1 VQQRNPTLTALET
14 FRLLIVLKAHSSV
27 SSHLSTYNSTSLD
40 PTTHFIPRTIS
51 SSLKLRFLTYKPLPF
66 CINIMESLKDNL
78 NWHPKARTPLNIL
91 IIGAGITGLTS
102 ALALSLTGHRVT
114 IYEAANSL
122 TEIGAGLQIAPNA
135 SRVLARLG
143 ILGDVMK
150 KANVLEGLS
159 LRRWKDD
166 SEIGTAPLMPGV
178 SLPYHFSISN
188 IGFGWR

>member
-1 VQQRNPTLTALET
+1 MQQCNPTLTPLET
-14 FRLLIVLKAHSSV
+14 FRLLVVLKARSSV

-40 PTTHFIPRTIS
+40 PIVHFIPRTIS
-51 SSLKLRFLTYKPLPF
+51 SFHKLRFLTYKLLLF
-66 CINIMESLKDNL
+66 CTKIMESLKDNL

-102 ALALSLTGHRVT
+102 ALALSLSGHRVT

-135 SRVLARLG
+135 SRILARLG
-143 ILGDVMK
+143 ILGDVME
-150 KANVLEGLS
+150 KANALEHLS
-159 LRRWKDD
+159 LRRWKDG

-178 SLPYHFSISN
+178 SLPYRFFN
-188 IGFGWR
+188 YQCWF